1 MRIPYQGKWFFSGFL
16 MQCIAVSGVA
26 LADPGV
32 EKNQSIKKEEIPSEE
47 FWLYMAEFSE
57 EEELIDPED
66 LMNVRKM
73 NEQNIDANARVKHS
87 AAVEDLPDSNEE
99 SL

>member
-1 MRIPYQGKWFFSGFL
+1 MRITHQGKWFLSWLL
-16 MQCIAVSGVA
+16 MQCIAISGVV
-26 LADPGV
+26 LANPTV
-32 EKNQSIKKEEIPSEE
+32 EKNQSITKEEIPSEE

-73 NEQNIDANARVKHS
+73 SEQNTDAHSTVKHS
-87 AAVEDLPDSNEE
+87 AAAEDLPDGNEE